1 MQIKCLFWH
10 YLLKKMYSTCGETH
24 PSSYKDI
31 QQRMTVLTCANAA
44 GNHKWKLVMIG
55 KSRNSR
61 VLKNV
66 KVIYKSNKCAWVN
79 GELFKD
85 WLESHFAPKTMHCH
99 SARLPKKAKFC
110 S

>member
-1 MQIKCLFWH
+1 
-10 YLLKKMYSTCGETH
+10 MYGTCGETH

-66 KVIYKSNKCAWVN
+66 N
-79 GELFKD
+79 L
-85 WLESHFAPKTMHCH
+85 
-99 SARLPKKAKFC
+99 
-110 S
+110 